1 MVLTIS
7 FNMRILP
14 FLGLTGSALYEQR
27 MGPVI
32 QGLWWLSLLRSVMAD
47 ATFYLITTTLLSK
60 RINWLPGAATSP
72 VCEE

>member
-1 MVLTIS
+1 
-7 FNMRILP
+7 MRILP
-14 FLGLTGSALYEQR
+14 FLGLTGSVLYEQR
-27 MGPVI
+27 MGLVI
-32 QGLWWLSLLRSVMAD
+32 QGLCWLSLRSVMAD